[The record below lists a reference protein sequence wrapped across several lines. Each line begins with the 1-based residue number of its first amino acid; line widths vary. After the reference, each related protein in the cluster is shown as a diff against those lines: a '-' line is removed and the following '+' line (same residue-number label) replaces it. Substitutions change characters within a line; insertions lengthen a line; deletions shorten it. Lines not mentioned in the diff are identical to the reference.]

1 MKANPVSETRN
12 SAPSD
17 VKQGDDKWIRYNLD
31 GDAVINF
38 DDTRTAH
45 HAAQRWTTL
54 SDLLRE
60 GDGDAPSVRIA
71 RAAAE
76 PQTEKE
82 TLSTLSAIRDL
93 KRFCEQHGV
102 NALSTKTTGTNS
114 PDVEDN

>member
-76 PQTEKE
+76 PQTEK
-82 TLSTLSAIRDL
+82 RDIKYPVRDPRPQAVL
-93 KRFCEQHGV
+93 RTAWCECSFHQNDRHKF
-102 NALSTKTTGTNS
+102 TRR
-114 PDVEDN
+114 